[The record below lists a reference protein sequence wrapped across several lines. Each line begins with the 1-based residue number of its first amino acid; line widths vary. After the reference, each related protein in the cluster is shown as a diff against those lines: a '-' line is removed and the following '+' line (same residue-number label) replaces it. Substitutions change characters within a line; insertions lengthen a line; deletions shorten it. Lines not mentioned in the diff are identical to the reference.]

1 MKKILFLILIS
12 AFISPQLVFA
22 SVGVGVNL
30 GKIEIDEPLKP
41 GGLYNFPSI
50 GVINTGDEAGDY
62 ELAVTYHQD
71 QPEQRPLEEWFTFTP
86 SSFRLEP
93 GESQSV
99 AVQLALPLK
108 MTPGDYFAYLE
119 AHPVIIAGPGTTIG
133 LAAATKT
140 YFTVAP
146 ANIFQAITHRIS
158 SFVQNNAPWTYVA
171 LAIATGAG
179 VIALF
184 KRFFAFQF
192 GIKRKQDTSS
202 EDTNSSDEKS

>member
-1 MKKILFLILIS
+1 MKKIVFLSIIVSLILPS
-12 AFISPQLVFA
+12 LVFG

-41 GGLYNFPSI
+41 GGIYNFPSI

-71 QPEQRPLEEWFTFTP
+71 QPEQRPDEEWFTFTP
-86 SSFRLEP
+86 SSFQLEP

-108 MTPGDYFAYLE
+108 MTPGDYFSYLE
-119 AHPVIIAGPGTTIG
+119 AHPVIKAGPGTTIG
-133 LAAATKT
+133 VAAATKT

-146 ANIFQAITHRIS
+146 ANIFQAVTYRIS
-158 SFVQNNAPWTYVA
+158 SFVVNNAPLTYVV
-171 LAIATGAG
+171 LAIVAGAI

-184 KRFFAFQF
+184 RRFFAFQF
-192 GIKRKQDTSS
+192 GIKRKEDTS
-202 EDTNSSDEKS
+202 SSDEKS